1 MQAGIYIIFALL
13 IGVVSSFY
21 MPMNA
26 SVAKRLG
33 SSLTASISFYLVAL
47 VTSAVLFICF
57 GEHETLYK
65 FKSVPPYLLLT
76 GVFSAFIVL
85 SITFLIPIL
94 GVRKLTTLTIAGSII
109 TAMIVSHFG
118 VLTSPVDP
126 ITFKKVAGA
135 TLLFL
140 GAAISVT

>member
-1 MQAGIYIIFALL
+1 MQTGIYIIFALL
-13 IGVVSSFY
+13 IGVVSSIY

-26 SVAKRLG
+26 SVAKHLG
-33 SSLTASISFYLVAL
+33 LSLTASISFYFVAL
-47 VTSAVLFICF
+47 ATSVALFIFF
-57 GEHETLYK
+57 GEHDTIYK

-109 TAMIVSHFG
+109 TAMVVSHFG
-118 VLTSPVDP
+118 MLTSPVDP
-126 ITFKKVAGA
+126 ITIKKLAGA
-135 TLLFL
+135 SLLFL
-140 GAAISVT
+140 GAVISIT